1 MAACYGS
8 ALIAFAAVGPV
19 RTSRRRRGAAF
30 AAVLVAALALV
41 ALGGAGSASAATCP
55 SFKVLHDDRIGTVV
69 LPAGSYEVTTDT
81 GLGCQAASQLFAR
94 FLQDWDG
101 NLPKPWRAVAEGS
114 GRASFTRP
122 GLAGFAVNRTGSSGG
137 GGNSELGRLCP
148 DAYTVNAASSFGPLY
163 FAKAQYLLYIPARSG
178 ITCRRA
184 AVLFT
189 RFLAAP
195 GGMLPAQW
203 RMKSQTATFFKP
215 AHPLRSAFRVET
227 ADGVV

>member
-1 MAACYGS
+1 MS
-8 ALIAFAAVGPV
+8 PV
-19 RTSRRRRGAAF
+19 RTSRRRLATAFSAA
-30 AAVLVAALALV
+30 LVSALALV
-41 ALGGAGSASAATCP
+41 ALGGASSAAAATCP
-55 SFKVLHDDRIGTVV
+55 AFKVLHDDRIGTVV
-69 LPAGSYEVTTDT
+69 LPAGSYEITTDT

-101 NLPKPWRAVAEGS
+101 NLPKPWRAATEGS
-114 GRASFTRP
+114 GKASFTRP
-122 GLAGFAVNRTGSSGG
+122 GLPGFSVSRTGASGG

-148 DAYTVNAASSFGPLY
+148 SAFTVNAAANIGPLS
-163 FAKAQYLLYIPARSG
+163 FAKAEYLLYIPARSG

-184 AVLFT
+184 AILFT
-189 RFLAAP
+189 RFLGTP
-195 GGMLPAQW
+195 NGMLPPQW